1 MRTHHG
7 KFQLFWILCVAS
19 LLGSKGGILCA
30 QSSRESEDEDR
41 WSMERVTLNDG
52 RSYRGL
58 IKSVGDERIEF
69 ADIRRLPGQKMFVT
83 ILPLD
88 RSAIVRVERLAESQ
102 RQELAERIKQFA
114 SRAQFE
120 AGRMENIL
128 LTPQGTGESRRLV
141 YRGEWFEF
149 ESTADGQAT
158 RQFIVRL
165 EQMFLAFRQLLP
177 PKRTTPPQQKLRIL
191 LFGTLAGYQQHLR
204 EQRITLLNPAYYS
217 SRQRLVVVG
226 SDVRQ
231 IADQHTLLLRKHSEL
246 RQQLSAE
253 RSEQDFLLANLETQF
268 KNNKGTDTQ
277 WRSIAAAAR
286 AKLAKQQNE
295 RLSEMNIAD
304 RNNARTLTDEVGQ
317 TLARLYHETFHAYLE
332 DYVYPEQ
339 TSAVPRWL
347 NEGLAQIFEAGLLEA
362 DTLRIDAPAAD
373 RLARLQADLRGPT
386 PLRLADLL
394 LADQRAFLVPHAEGG
409 QTSQRHYLYSWG
421 LAWYLT
427 FDQSLLGTRTLD
439 RYVAL
444 DSNKLEPIPR
454 FEQLVGQSLS
464 EFEANWRKAM
474 LALKPGRAA
483 NSD

>member
-1 MRTHHG
+1 MHCR
-7 KFQLFWILCVAS
+7 KFQVIWVLCIAS
-19 LLGSKGGILCA
+19 LLGSQVKILGA
-30 QSSRESEDEDR
+30 QSQPESEVEDR
-41 WSMERVTLNDG
+41 WAMERVTLNDG

-58 IKSVGDERIEF
+58 IKSVGDDRIEF
-69 ADIRRLPGQKMFVT
+69 ADIRRMPGQKMFVT
-83 ILPLD
+83 ILSLD
-88 RSAIVRVERLAESQ
+88 RPAIVRVERLEEAQ
-102 RQELAERIKQFA
+102 RQELADRIKQFS

-120 AGRMENIL
+120 VGRMENIL
-128 LTPQGTGESRRLV
+128 LTSQGTGESRRLV

-149 ESTADGQAT
+149 ESTADGQVT

-165 EQMFLAFRQLLP
+165 EQMFMAFRQLLP
-177 PKRTTPPQQKLRIL
+177 PKRTTAPQQPLRII

-204 EQRITLLNPAYYS
+204 AHQITLRNPAYFLAA
-217 SRQRLVVVG
+217 QRLVVVG

-231 IADQHTLLLRKHSEL
+231 IADQHAILLRKHSEL
-246 RQQLSAE
+246 RQKLSVE

-268 KNNKGTDTQ
+268 KSNKGTDAQ
-277 WRSIAAAAR
+277 WKPIAAAAR

-304 RNNARTLTDEVGQ
+304 RNNDHNLTEEVDQ
-317 TLARLYHETFHAYLE
+317 TLARLYHETFHAYLD
-332 DYVYPEQ
+332 DYVYPEK

-373 RLARLQADLRGPT
+373 RLARLQADLRGPQ

-394 LADQRAFLVPHAEGG
+394 LADQKAFLVPHSDSV
-409 QTSQRHYLYSWG
+409 QTSQQHYLYSWG

-427 FDQSLLGTRTLD
+427 FDQSLLGTKTLD

-444 DSNKLEPIPR
+444 DSSQLEPIPR

-464 EFEANWRKAM
+464 DFESNWRKAM
-474 LALKPGRAA
+474 LELKPGRAISA
-483 NSD
+483 D